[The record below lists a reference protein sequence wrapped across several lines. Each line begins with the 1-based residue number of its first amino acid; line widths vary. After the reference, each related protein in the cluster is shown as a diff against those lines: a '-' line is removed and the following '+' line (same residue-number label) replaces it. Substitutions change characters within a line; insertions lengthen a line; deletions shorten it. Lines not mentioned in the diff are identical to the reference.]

1 MIKLLDILKEIA
13 EDVTAKIW
21 YHGSVAD
28 INQNDLNPLHRE
40 SEKYKGDADKQKW
53 DRTGSS
59 GGGVGIY
66 FGLNK
71 TERCTTCP
79 IMYTGFD
86 AISAPYTQG
95 FMYEMKL
102 KPEAK
107 IKQDSGLHNIN
118 KDYFNRLRE
127 EGIDALTDGYEL
139 NLLNPEAVQ
148 YFKKIQ
154 YWKEAPVLYPLER
167 GKAQKDK
174 AITFNNE
181 EELKKYLTKEFGEY
195 ELLDVS
201 DRKLYFPKV
210 RTGDGFEYS
219 TNRKWFNT

>member
-1 MIKLLDILKEIA
+1 MIKLITILKEIA
-13 EDVTAKIW
+13 DEVTGKTW

-28 INQNDLNPLHRE
+28 INQNNLDPLHRE

-53 DRTGSS
+53 SSTGSS
-59 GGGVGIY
+59 RGGVGIY

-71 TERCTTCP
+71 TEKCTTCP

-102 KPEAK
+102 KPDAN
-107 IKQDSGLHNIN
+107 IKNYSALHNIS
-118 KDYFNRLRE
+118 KTQFDQFRK
-127 EGIDALTDGYEL
+127 EGIDALITGDEL

-154 YWKEAPVLYPLER
+154 YWKGIPVLYPLKR
-167 GKAQKDK
+167 GKAQTDK

-181 EELKKYLTKEFGEY
+181 EELKNYLTKELGDY
-195 ELLDVS
+195 KLNKLTDRQLYLSS
-201 DRKLYFPKV
+201 DENKE
-210 RTGDGFEYS
+210 GFEYT